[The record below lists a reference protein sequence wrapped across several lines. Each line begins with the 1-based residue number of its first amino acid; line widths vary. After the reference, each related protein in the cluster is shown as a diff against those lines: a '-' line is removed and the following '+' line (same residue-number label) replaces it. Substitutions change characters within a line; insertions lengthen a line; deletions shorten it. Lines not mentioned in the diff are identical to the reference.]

1 MGCCNTCSKAINYI
15 YNFFLFALGGVV
27 AGIAIWYLQ
36 SDWRDLMQVWWV
48 WIAMFIGF
56 IMIIFAL
63 LACLAT
69 KKQNRCMLL
78 VFWLVTFALLCLF
91 VIVACGASSFY
102 ATSTNLRHMTPGQLN
117 YLGGSNKHAYDHIR
131 EGYGNVFRDDN
142 CDVTCTPGDVF
153 VKCDQVTCDHDDIQD
168 RMQKWITSGTTVNDD
183 DFVMQGSRAYNQ
195 CMRESLNADGIN
207 GNSAAAAGFCASNV
221 EVVQTVSYYALGALI
236 GLWVVAF
243 FTLPPAIF
251 TCVLICGKKNHKHS
265 HDKAQPATATSV
277 QVPPSGVKVVETV
290 IDDSVER
297 FTKPLSQHLL
307 MQRPRQR
314 VLNENIAEAA
324 HLSFSV
330 APEQPPFAKV
340 EANVTIPYS
349 VDLKGAV
356 TKVEDLDTGTDGL
369 QIKASLPA
377 DGPWSPLDAAGSVRL
392 TTSGGLSASG
402 FISRPIGLK
411 DEGTAAVFGTL
422 GQGKTAEDNNI
433 GLRVDYTN
441 ASYGVCLG
449 SSHHSAAPLAIAGS
463 STATSTTS
471 ESCGVSGSS
480 VASSSSTITEDVASP
495 LFSGWLWGRTQFG
508 LSAGIQAAVSMNGEP
523 FGYRCVGAFSSA
535 SSGDS
540 NYIPSGGDYQLV
552 GEYNSATKS
561 VTAAY
566 HQLIVMQRKCYNIL
580 EDKHIAA
587 VANYVDLAVEATR
600 HGDTDKSEVAV
611 GASWQ
616 PNRTWLL
623 KARLSTIAGVGVTV
637 AAKSWTQMSGVIA
650 ATVGMRS
657 TGPYLGL
664 RCHFQ
669 NWGSEAFGKAD
680 GDSSPIGNKWA
691 PLDE

>member
-1 MGCCNTCSKAINYI
+1 MNVTSAIEETDNS
-15 YNFFLFALGGVV
+15 NSV
-27 AGIAIWYLQ
+27 AEARPSA
-36 SDWRDLMQVWWV
+36 SDSTESEAPKDPS
-48 WIAMFIGF
+48 
-56 IMIIFAL
+56 
-63 LACLAT
+63 
-69 KKQNRCMLL
+69 
-78 VFWLVTFALLCLF
+78 F
-91 VIVACGASSFY
+91 V
-102 ATSTNLRHMTPGQLN
+102 L
-117 YLGGSNKHAYDHIR
+117 
-131 EGYGNVFRDDN
+131 
-142 CDVTCTPGDVF
+142 
-153 VKCDQVTCDHDDIQD
+153 
-168 RMQKWITSGTTVNDD
+168 
-183 DFVMQGSRAYNQ
+183 
-195 CMRESLNADGIN
+195 
-207 GNSAAAAGFCASNV
+207 
-221 EVVQTVSYYALGALI
+221 
-236 GLWVVAF
+236 
-243 FTLPPAIF
+243 
-251 TCVLICGKKNHKHS
+251 
-265 HDKAQPATATSV
+265 
-277 QVPPSGVKVVETV
+277 VPPRFQTV

-369 QIKASLPA
+369 QMKASLPA

-422 GQGKTAEDNNI
+422 GQGTTAEDNNI

-449 SSHHSAAPLAIAGS
+449 SSHHNASPLASAGS

-508 LSAGIQAAVSMNGEP
+508 LSAGIQAAVSMNGKP

-600 HGDTDKSEVAV
+600 HGDTGKSEVAV

-623 KARLSTIAGVGVTV
+623 KARLSTVAGVGVTV